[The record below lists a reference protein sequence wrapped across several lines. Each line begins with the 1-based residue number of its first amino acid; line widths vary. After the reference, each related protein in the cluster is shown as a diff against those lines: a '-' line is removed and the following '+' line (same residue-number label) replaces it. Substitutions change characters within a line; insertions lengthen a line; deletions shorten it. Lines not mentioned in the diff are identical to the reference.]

1 MTLKPIIQASCEQ
14 LEVAI
19 EVLNTLTGHQY
30 RSPDPLINGATVG
43 QHWRHLS
50 DHYACF
56 LGGFGTA
63 CVDYGDRGRD
73 ARTESDL
80 AFALQEAR
88 KLVGRLS
95 ELASHVNNPLKVR
108 HEPADVD
115 TPAYDS
121 SVAREL
127 EFLFSHSSHH
137 LAMIS
142 VVLRQ
147 HGIKLPSDFG
157 LAASTRRYRAASKIA
172 GPDMSGQPA

>member
-1 MTLKPIIQASCEQ
+1 MTLEPIVQASCEQ

-19 EVLNTLTGHQY
+19 EVLSTLTGRQY
-30 RSPDPLINGATVG
+30 QSPDPLINGATVG
-43 QHWRHLS
+43 QHWRHLN

-56 LGGFGTA
+56 LGGFGNA
-63 CVDYGDRGRD
+63 SVDYGDRCRD

-88 KLVGRLS
+88 LLVRRLA
-95 ELASHVNNPLKVR
+95 ELASHTDSPLKVR

-115 TPAYDS
+115 TPANDS

-147 HGIKLPSDFG
+147 LGIKLPVDFG

-172 GPDMSGQPA
+172 GPDISGQPA